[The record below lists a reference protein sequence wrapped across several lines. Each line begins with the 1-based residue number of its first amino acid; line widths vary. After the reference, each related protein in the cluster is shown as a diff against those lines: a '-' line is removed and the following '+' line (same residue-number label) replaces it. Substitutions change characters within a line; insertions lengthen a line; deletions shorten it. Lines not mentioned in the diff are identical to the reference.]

1 MLQFSGLLVVCFCV
15 FCWGGHFWSFEA
27 VGLDEFL
34 KLGWE
39 AGKSAWNHVE
49 SFGIDE
55 NWVLKKSE
63 RQGFRHV
70 CVRKACKS
78 LLTGSQGGSIVGVR
92 KGNPSF
98 LSYSSQKWVLFFSD
112 SDWFDLVCL
121 ILLFLFVPGIQHC
134 SSMIHRR
141 IACRSRFIRSFV
153 ATVWSMATARW
164 GKKWGS
170 PIWSGLLLPR
180 HHGPAGSS
188 SKSRPGW
195 NAASGRQSI
204 VCSVIV
210 NPMVIRCYQQHL
222 YLFIPCPRCCWF
234 SFLLSYV

>member
-1 MLQFSGLLVVCFCV
+1 MC
-15 FCWGGHFWSFEA
+15 
-27 VGLDEFL
+27 
-34 KLGWE
+34 
-39 AGKSAWNHVE
+39 
-49 SFGIDE
+49 
-55 NWVLKKSE
+55 
-63 RQGFRHV
+63 V

-121 ILLFLFVPGIQHC
+121 ILLFLFVPGIHHC

-141 IACRSRFIRSFV
+141 VACCSRFIRSFV
-153 ATVWSMATARW
+153 ATVWGMATARW

-210 NPMVIRCYQQHL
+210 NPMVIRCYQQ
-222 YLFIPCPRCCWF
+222 RCCWF
-234 SFLLSYV
+234 SFLLVICHMCRVCVCVCVFVCVCVCREKTASTQFCCRTSSVSATTPCWETSGPLSFASPLCLVFICLIRSCFG